1 MITATQKSK
10 ILQVVNVFETGTKQ
24 GKYDML
30 VIYADGSNNSRQITY
45 GRSQTT
51 EQGNLKALLQLYVV
65 KKGKFAAQFQ
75 PFINDVGKKS
85 LVDNVAFKNLL
96 RQSARLDVIMQN
108 SQDEFF
114 DKLYY
119 QPAQHFFEK
128 NLFKNALS
136 MLVIYDSYIHSGSI
150 PAFLRERFPENIPLN
165 GGDEKKWIKQYVDTR
180 HNWLENHSRKILQK
194 TIYRTQCF
202 KNQIASSNWDLS
214 KVIVANG
221 TSIS

>member
-1 MITATQKSK
+1 MITAIQKSK

-30 VIYADGSNNSRQITY
+30 VIYADGINNTRQITY

-51 EQGNLKALLQLYVV
+51 EQGNLKALLQLYVA
-65 KKGKFAAQFQ
+65 KNGKFAVQFQ
-75 PFINDVGKKS
+75 PFINDIGKKS
-85 LVDNVAFKNLL
+85 LVDNVVFKNLL
-96 RQSARLDVIMQN
+96 RQSARQDVIMQQ

-180 HNWLENHSRKILQK
+180 HNWLANHSRKILQK
-194 TIYRTQCF
+194 TIYRTNCF
-202 KNQIASSNWDLS
+202 KNLIASSNWDLF
-214 KVIVANG
+214 KVIDANG
-221 TSIS
+221 TLIS

>member
-1 MITATQKSK
+1 MITAIQKTK

-24 GKYDML
+24 GKYDMV
-30 VIYADGSNNSRQITY
+30 VIFADGINNTRQITY

-51 EQGNLKALLQLYVV
+51 EQGNLKALLQLYIV

-75 PFINDVGKKS
+75 PFINDIGKKP
-85 LVDNVAFKNLL
+85 LVDNSVFKNLL
-96 RQSARLDVIMQN
+96 RQSARQDVIMQT

-180 HNWLENHSRKILQK
+180 HNWLENHSRKILRK

-202 KNQIASSNWDLS
+202 KNQIAASNWDLS
-214 KVIVANG
+214 KVIDANG
-221 TSIS
+221 TLIS